1 MKVGS
6 LFSGI
11 GGLDLACERH
21 FGATPA
27 WFVEQNPYCQK
38 VLEKRWPGVP
48 VYDDVRLV
56 TAENLE
62 PVDVLAGGFPCQD
75 LSSAGTQAG
84 LVDGERS
91 ALFFEMVRLA
101 AELQPR
107 YLVIENVQALLS
119 KWQPEVERALG
130 DIGYGL
136 TWVRVAAAHTG
147 AVHLRWRVFI
157 LAERGREG
165 HRVIRAGKAPQPG
178 RWPTATAGDAKS
190 SGGRYAPGSKAHG
203 GLSLTDAVRA
213 DRPKVKGGDRWPTPN
228 AGVFNDG
235 MTLEAFQARRDRLK
249 KLYNNGNGAGM
260 QLTVAVKRW
269 ASPVKVDGDKNRG
282 DYRNPSIKRR
292 IAIGKQVTLD
302 MQVPGKLSP
311 SFVEL
316 LMGFPLGWT
325 DLECDAPQPLP
336 FPAPMIKGQWG
347 DSPQYDH
354 EPPRTVTGK
363 PPHRPA
369 RLRALGNA
377 VVPAQAQLAL
387 RLASELV

>member
-1 MKVGS
+1 MKIGS

-21 FGATPA
+21 FGADVA
-27 WFVEQNPYCQK
+27 WFVEQNEYARR
-38 VLEKRWPGVP
+38 VLAKRWPDVP
-48 VYDDVRLV
+48 IYDDVREV

-62 PVDVLAGGFPCQD
+62 PVDALCGGFPCQD

-190 SGGRYAPGSKAHG
+190 SGGRYAPGCKAHV

-269 ASPVKVDGDKNRG
+269 QTPTTQDASNNGGPAQRS
-282 DYRNPSIKRR
+282 RNSPPLNVE
-292 IAIGKQVTLD
+292 AG
-302 MQVPGKLSP
+302 GKLSP

-325 DLECDAPQPLP
+325 DLECDSPQPLP

-347 DSPQYDH
+347 ESPQYEH

-363 PPHRPA
+363 PPHRTA

-377 VVPAQAQLAL
+377 VVPAQALLAL
-387 RLASELV
+387 KMATNKT

>member
-38 VLEKRWPGVP
+38 VLAKRWPGVP

-62 PVDVLAGGFPCQD
+62 PVDVLAGGFPCQG
-75 LSSAGTQAG
+75 LSSAGRQDG
-84 LVDGERS
+84 LVKDDRS

-119 KWQPEVERALG
+119 KWQPEVEQALG
-130 DIGYGL
+130 DVGYGL

-249 KLYNNGNGAGM
+249 TLYNNGNGAGM
-260 QLTVAVKRW
+260 QLTVAVKSER
-269 ASPVKVDGDKNRG
+269 
-282 DYRNPSIKRR
+282 
-292 IAIGKQVTLD
+292 
-302 MQVPGKLSP
+302 PGKLSP

-336 FPAPMIKGQWG
+336 FPAPMIKGAWG
-347 DSPQYDH
+347 ESPQYDF

-377 VVPAQAQLAL
+377 VVPAQALLAL
-387 RLASELV
+387 KMATNKT